1 MEKNSNVKK
10 YLFKIVLT
18 AILVALNVI
27 MERFMSYNVWNMSI
41 GFSFITIGFAATYLG
56 IPYSIGVA
64 ALGDL
69 IGALLFPFGAYFPG
83 FTLTNAIVGLVL
95 GIFLYKS
102 TNIFKITLAVLINKV
117 FCTLLLNSIWISI
130 LYRGGIDALWTVMI
144 PRIVTTIP
152 MFIIEILVL
161 TLLFSNKYLVVKFSF
176 KENKVK
182 KQIQKLFD

>member
-1 MEKNSNVKK
+1 MQKKVKK

-18 AILVALNVI
+18 GILIALNVI

-56 IPYSIGVA
+56 FPYSIAVA
-64 ALGDL
+64 TFGDL

-83 FTLTNAIVGLVL
+83 FTLTNAIVGLIL

-102 TNIFKITLAVLINKV
+102 TNILKITIAVLINKV

-130 LYRGGIDALWTVMI
+130 LYRGGIDALWTVML
-144 PRIVTTIP
+144 PRVVTTIP
-152 MFIIEILVL
+152 MFVIEIIVL
-161 TLLFSNKYLVVKFSF
+161 TMLFSNKYLDIKFSF
-176 KENKVK
+176 KENKLK
-182 KQIQKLFD
+182 KQIEKLF

>member
-1 MEKNSNVKK
+1 MEKNVKK
-10 YLFKIVLT
+10 YLFKIVMT
-18 AILVALNVI
+18 GILVALNVI

-56 IPYSIGVA
+56 IPYSIAVA

-69 IGALLFPFGAYFPG
+69 IGALLFPFGTYFPG

-102 TNIFKITLAVLINKV
+102 TNVFKITLAVLINKV

-130 LYRGGIDALWTVMI
+130 LYRGGIDALWAVI
-144 PRIVTTIP
+144 VPRIITTIP
-152 MFIIEILVL
+152 MFIIEIIVL
-161 TLLFSNKYLVVKFSF
+161 TLLFSNKYMVIKISF
-176 KENKVK
+176 KENKIK
-182 KQIQKLFD
+182 NQIEKLFK